1 MDERFLWRAA
11 LVLRDAGGVEVA
23 CAGTNDYLRQTILVA
38 DLAVGSH
45 LFKVTVI
52 VVSVMI
58 GLKSLC

>member
-1 MDERFLWRAA
+1 M
-11 LVLRDAGGVEVA
+11 LRDAGGVEVA
-23 CAGTNDYLRQTILVA
+23 CAGTNDYLRQPILVA